1 MFFNCATSFNRP
13 RAVFMC
19 FVSDHLALLRAPRSV
34 IEDPTGQDGSQTQK
48 VEPYLMDL
56 ESTNGSFLNNVKI
69 EPRRLNDLMTILS
82 YKYNFNRV
90 NLFTSRSQIDSILD
104 ML

>member
-1 MFFNCATSFNRP
+1 
-13 RAVFMC
+13 MC

>member
-1 MFFNCATSFNRP
+1 
-13 RAVFMC
+13 MC

-34 IEDPTGQDGSQTQK
+34 IEDPAGQDGSQTQK

-82 YKYNFNRV
+82 YNFNRV
-90 NLFTSRSQIDSILD
+90 NLFTSRSQIDSISE